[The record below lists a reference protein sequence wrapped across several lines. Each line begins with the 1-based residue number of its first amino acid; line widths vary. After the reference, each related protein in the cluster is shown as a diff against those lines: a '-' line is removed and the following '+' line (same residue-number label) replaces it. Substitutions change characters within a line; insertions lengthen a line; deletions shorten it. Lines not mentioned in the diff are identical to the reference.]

1 MLFIWLPWCKI
12 SPKVNK
18 LYSIE
23 RIYVPQVSINCLACS
38 KGVKYKYNKQA
49 MCLRFMSY
57 VYMLLKAAVPKLGRK
72 QMGLERPKISNEAVE
87 Y

>member
-1 MLFIWLPWCKI
+1 
-12 SPKVNK
+12 
-18 LYSIE
+18 
-23 RIYVPQVSINCLACS
+23 
-38 KGVKYKYNKQA
+38 
-49 MCLRFMSY
+49 MSY